1 MKYKKKKK
9 RVCNFTLDP
18 NEMQKKKQKQK
29 TRVQFYIRSK
39 LDYKKTVC
47 NFTLDPNGKKNEK
60 KKECAILH

>member
-1 MKYKKKKK
+1 MKYKKKTQKK

-18 NEMQKKKQKQK
+18 NEMQKKKK